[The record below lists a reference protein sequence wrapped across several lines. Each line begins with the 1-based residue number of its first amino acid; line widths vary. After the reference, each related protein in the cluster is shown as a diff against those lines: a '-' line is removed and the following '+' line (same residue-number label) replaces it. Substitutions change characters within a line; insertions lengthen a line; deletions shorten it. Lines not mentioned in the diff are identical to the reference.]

1 MNERERINNLMTT
14 GNITEDEAEI
24 LLAALAESQDE
35 TSASSWD
42 KAEPLPPLPPVAP
55 MPAFAPNKEK
65 AGKQKR
71 AQHETEASQGACAED
86 AMRQQSNKG
95 ETFVAQI
102 EVMEAVIEAR
112 EEEIASCEKDI
123 ASLEEES
130 VASASRIKECKERI
144 ERLEGL
150 QEGSEE
156 SDLEINERHT
166 ELEKLEEEVAQAEI
180 QQAEKEAHIQAK
192 KDDIQKAKQ
201 DIAATVKV
209 LADLTGET
217 LTPEMES
224 FTTEEHQIYV
234 YRTGGE
240 NQSKEEAA
248 AARARIINAIAA
260 QNITQASLEAE
271 HESLSDAVAG
281 DKAAHKAAHKAAKA
295 AKREAK
301 KANGKAKKFKRK
313 PAIVATEN
321 PALNSTIHR
330 FISGLVHG
338 GAKHTYIPTED
349 DAVAENWLKLSG
361 FCGDLSVRCNPAIAV
376 PRVEGNAI
384 LTRSEAGGYLIKTP
398 SSSGGGWLKNLHK
411 VASDI
416 VVEVPEHSALELNM
430 TAGDAKISGVESLL
444 GSFVGGDFEAQE
456 ITGLDLLITA
466 GDISL
471 STRLKEGEHKLAV
484 VAGDVNL
491 DFLQGSAVQLEAT
504 GRGGDINL
512 KTAATMQEQ
521 SGFNFKKDF
530 SCMLGEASET
540 PATLHFNF
548 TAGDITIRDDIPTKE
563 VN

>member
-14 GNITEDEAEI
+14 GTITEDEAEI

-35 TSASSWD
+35 TSTIPLD
-42 KAEPLPPLPPVAP
+42 KAETLPPVPPVAP
-55 MPAFAPNKEK
+55 IPPLTSK
-65 AGKQKR
+65 AKKR
-71 AQHETEASQGACAED
+71 KSTQHEASQGAYAED
-86 AMRQQSNKG
+86 AMRQQSDKS

-112 EEEIASCEKDI
+112 EEKITSCEEDI

-130 VASASRIKECKERI
+130 VAIAARIKECKERI
-144 ERLEGL
+144 EALEGL

-166 ELEKLEEEVAQAEI
+166 ELEKLEKEVTQAEI
-180 QQAEKEAHIQAK
+180 QQAEKEAHIQTK

-248 AARARIINAIAA
+248 AARARIINAITA
-260 QNITQASLEAE
+260 QHITQASLEAE
-271 HESLSDAVAG
+271 HESLSDAVTG
-281 DKAAHKAAHKAAKA
+281 DKAAHKAAKA
-295 AKREAK
+295 AKRETK
-301 KANGKAKKFKRK
+301 KANGTKKFKRK
-313 PAIVATEN
+313 PAIIATEN

-384 LTRSEAGGYLIKTP
+384 LTQSEAGGYLIKTP
-398 SSSGGGWLKNLHK
+398 PSSGGGWLKNLHK

-416 VVEVPEHSALELNM
+416 VVEVPEHSGLELNM
-430 TAGDAKISGVESLL
+430 TAGDAKISGVESLV

-471 STRLKEGEHKLAV
+471 STRLNEGEHKLAV

-491 DFLQGSAVQLEAT
+491 DFLPGSAVQLEAT

-563 VN
+563 VNQ